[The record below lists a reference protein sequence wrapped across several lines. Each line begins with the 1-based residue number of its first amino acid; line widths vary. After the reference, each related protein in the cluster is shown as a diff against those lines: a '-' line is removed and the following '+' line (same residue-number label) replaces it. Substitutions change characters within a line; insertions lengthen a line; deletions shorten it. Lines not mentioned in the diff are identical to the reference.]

1 MQIVSIFLED
11 RALLWV
17 SSAVL
22 VLIFV
27 GVLIIQKNKKP
38 QSQK

>member
-1 MQIVSIFLED
+1 MQIISVFLED
-11 RALLWV
+11 KSLLWV

-22 VLIFV
+22 VLIFI

-38 QSQK
+38 ESQK

>member
-1 MQIVSIFLED
+1 MQILSIFSED
-11 RALLWV
+11 KALLWV

-22 VLIFV
+22 VLIFI

-38 QSQK
+38 ESQK